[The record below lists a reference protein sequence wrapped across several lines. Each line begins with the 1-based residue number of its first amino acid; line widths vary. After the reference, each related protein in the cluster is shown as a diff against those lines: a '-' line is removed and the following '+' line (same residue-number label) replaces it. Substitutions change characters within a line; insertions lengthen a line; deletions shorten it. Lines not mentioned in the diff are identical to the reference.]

1 MTLARGLKIALAA
14 ILAVAAAPFL
24 LALGAGLIAILLG
37 CQLDESD
44 VHPCMI
50 SGVDLGYPLYAT
62 ALTGLII
69 LFGLPFAG
77 AAFFDLVGCRR
88 RCRVLSVAAFGLLS

>member
-1 MTLARGLKIALAA
+1 MTLTRGLKIALAA

-24 LALGAGLIAILLG
+24 LALGADLVAMALG
-37 CQLDESD
+37 CPLDESD

-62 ALTGLII
+62 ALTGLIM

-77 AAFFDLVGCRR
+77 AAFLIWLVVAGAAVFLRWRR
-88 RCRVLSVAAFGLLS
+88 SDY

>member
-1 MTLARGLKIALAA
+1 MTLSRGLKIALAA
-14 ILAVAAAPFL
+14 ILAVAAAPFVF
-24 LALGAGLIAILLG
+24 AFGAGLVAMALG
-37 CQLDESD
+37 CRLDESD

-62 ALTGLII
+62 ALTGLIL

-77 AAFFDLVGCRR
+77 IAFLIWLVVAGAALFLRWRR
-88 RCRVLSVAAFGLLS
+88 SDY

>member
-24 LALGAGLIAILLG
+24 LAFGAGLVAAALG
-37 CQLDESD
+37 CRLDESD
-44 VHPCMI
+44 VHPCVL

-62 ALTGLII
+62 ALTGLIM

-77 AAFFDLVGCRR
+77 AAFLIWLVVAGVAVFLRWRR
-88 RCRVLSVAAFGLLS
+88 SDI

>member
-77 AAFFDLVGCRR
+77 AAFLIWLVVVGVAVFFRWRR
-88 RCRVLSVAAFGLLS
+88 SDY